1 MSLTNIN
8 SQFPFFN
15 KTLIDLLN
23 KECEVITVPAQ
34 QEILRKGQYVK
45 VIPVVLKGLLRVYT
59 THEDKELLLYHIK
72 ARESCVMSFAAGIKN
87 GTSEIF
93 AQTLEPTEILLLPA
107 SKLKE
112 WLISHPELNI
122 LFNSQY
128 EMRYADLL
136 HTIENMV
143 FHKMDQRVLS
153 LLNDKATISNTKTI
167 KISHQALADDLA
179 TSREVISRVLKKL
192 ENENKLV
199 LSHQSIEIL

>member
-1 MSLTNIN
+1 MSFTDLQQ
-8 SQFPFFN
+8 QFPFFN
-15 KTLIDLLN
+15 KVLVETITR
-23 KECEVITVPAQ
+23 ECEFISVPKH

-72 ARESCVMSFAAGIKN
+72 ASESCVMSFAAGIKN
-87 GTSEIF
+87 GTSEIN
-93 AQTLEPTEILLLPA
+93 AQTLEETEILLLPA
-107 SKLKE
+107 DRLKK
-112 WLISHPELNI
+112 WLQQYPELNL

-136 HTIENMV
+136 NTIENMV
-143 FHKMDQRVLS
+143 FHKMHERILN
-153 LLNDKATISNTKTI
+153 LLHDKAALTNSQII

-192 ENENKLV
+192 ENDNKLV
-199 LSHQSIEIL
+199 LSHQTIEIL

>member
-1 MSLTNIN
+1 MYSLKNI
-8 SQFPFFN
+8 FPFF
-15 KTLIDLLN
+15 KSELIILLTR
-23 KECEVITVPAQ
+23 ECEIITVPTQ

-72 ARESCVMSFAAGIKN
+72 SSESCVMSFAAGIKN
-87 GTSEIF
+87 GTSEIY
-93 AQTLEPTEILLLPA
+93 AQTLEKTEILLLPA
-107 SKLKE
+107 QRLKK
-112 WLISHPELNI
+112 WLEQYPELNV
-122 LFNSQY
+122 LFNLQY

-153 LLNDKATISNTKTI
+153 LLHDKATLSNTKII

-179 TSREVISRVLKKL
+179 TSREVISRILKKL

-199 LSHQSIEIL
+199 LSHQSIKIL

>member
-1 MSLTNIN
+1 MKNI
-8 SQFPFFN
+8 FPFF
-15 KTLIDLLN
+15 KSELIILLTR
-23 KECEVITVPAQ
+23 ECEIITVPTQ

-72 ARESCVMSFAAGIKN
+72 ASESCVMSFAAGIKN
-87 GTSEIF
+87 GTSEIY
-93 AQTLEPTEILLLPA
+93 AQTLEETEILLLPA
-107 SKLKE
+107 QRLKK
-112 WLISHPELNI
+112 WLEQYPELNV
-122 LFNSQY
+122 LFNLQY

-153 LLNDKATISNTKTI
+153 LLHDKATLSNTKII

-179 TSREVISRVLKKL
+179 TSREVISRILKKL

-199 LSHQSIEIL
+199 LSHQSIKIL